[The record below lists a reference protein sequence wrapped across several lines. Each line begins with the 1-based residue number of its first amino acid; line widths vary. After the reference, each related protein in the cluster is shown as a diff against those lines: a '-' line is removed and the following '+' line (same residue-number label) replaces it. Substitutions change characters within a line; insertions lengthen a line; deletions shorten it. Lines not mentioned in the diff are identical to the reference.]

1 LIRRHAE
8 ELRIRLE
15 QDLSRLIQD
24 LETNKNDRIREL
36 KKTGSEL
43 EELAVE
49 LEGRSRQLDGMAASG
64 TPVGVVG
71 ECARRV
77 SMGRVDPLSRIAEPP
92 VHVQPQF
99 VASSLLRND
108 DNLLGRL
115 ATHDETGESDVS
127 LRVPSFAVYMR
138 CLFDCSP
145 LQPRRSIIAKVR
157 CPHIWNSLPH
167 LVTGN
172 LDVIANTFE
181 KKLRT
186 FHYTD
191 CYP

>member
-1 LIRRHAE
+1 MVTGETEEREVLIRRHAE

-49 LEGRSRQLDGMAASG
+49 LEGRSRQLDGMAANG

-127 LRVPSFAVYMR
+127 LCVPR
-138 CLFDCSP
+138 LLP
-145 LQPRRSIIAKVR
+145 SI
-157 CPHIWNSLPH
+157 C
-167 LVTGN
+167 
-172 LDVIANTFE
+172 DV
-181 KKLRT
+181 
-186 FHYTD
+186 
-191 CYP
+191 C